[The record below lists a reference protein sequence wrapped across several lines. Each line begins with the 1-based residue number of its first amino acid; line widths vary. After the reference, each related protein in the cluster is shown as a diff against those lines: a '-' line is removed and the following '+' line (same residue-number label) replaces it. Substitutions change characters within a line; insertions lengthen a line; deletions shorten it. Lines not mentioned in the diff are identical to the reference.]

1 MLNRIFGCIKEHLL
15 HCYWFALPSIRQT
28 LKQVLTL
35 LSKFTLYAL
44 LGFLSQLILFR
55 YLVLNLQLGFFGV
68 QYFGWARVWFI
79 LKNWQCHIR
88 VESLNGLF
96 DLGLCVLLMYLSEYV
111 YILAH
116 SLSYSIRICSI
127 KLLIVLAQ
135 TDLLHSYNNVR
146 TKHQVLHA
154 LHILSV
160 HFHW

>member
-1 MLNRIFGCIKEHLL
+1 MFNRILGCIKEHLL

-44 LGFLSQLILFR
+44 LGFFSQLILFR
-55 YLVLNLQLGFFGV
+55 YLVLNLQLGFFVV

-79 LKNWQCHIR
+79 LSNWQWHVR

-96 DLGLCVLLMYLSEYV
+96 DLGLCVLLMYLSKYV

-116 SLSYSIRICSI
+116 SFSYSIGIRPI

-154 LHILSV
+154 LYILSV